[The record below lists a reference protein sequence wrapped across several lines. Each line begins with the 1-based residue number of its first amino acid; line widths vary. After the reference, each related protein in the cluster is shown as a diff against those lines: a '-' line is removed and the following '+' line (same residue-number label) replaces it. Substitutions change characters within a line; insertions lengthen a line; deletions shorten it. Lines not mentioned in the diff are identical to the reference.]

1 MRETGRD
8 GGHRQGGERVDPDDL
23 ALRFAAG
30 NAGALEEVYAAH
42 GRLVFSLCLTALRHR
57 QDAEDAAQQV
67 FTRAWRSRESFDP
80 SYPVGAWLTGITR
93 RVIADHLD
101 RRRRQQQEA
110 EAEVAEWS
118 RADQPALSDA
128 LVDRLTVMDALDLL
142 GPPADEILKL
152 VYTEDLPHREV
163 AERLGM
169 PVGTVK
175 SHVHRGLA
183 RLRERLEVRDV

>member
-1 MRETGRD
+1 MALA
-8 GGHRQGGERVDPDDL
+8 GE
-23 ALRFAAG
+23 LR
-30 NAGALEEVYAAH
+30 
-42 GRLVFSLCLTALRHR
+42 S
-57 QDAEDAAQQV
+57 
-67 FTRAWRSRESFDP
+67 

-101 RRRRQQQEA
+101 RRRRQQQAA

-128 LVDRLTVMDALDLL
+128 LVDRLTVTDALDLL